1 MARVLGPVGDN
12 LLDAAAVAQDV
23 AVVLEDTLAAGPLVQ
38 AVHVLRD
45 ERESRHTAGKLGQRE
60 MTGVRVG
67 LANQFTTEFV
77 PVPDELRITLEGFGR
92 GEILG
97 VEIGPEPGQRVTKR
111 GDPALRGDPRAREH
125 ANVLR
130 LA

>member
-1 MARVLGPVGDN
+1 MPRILGPVGND
-12 LLDAAAVAQDV
+12 LLDAAAVSQDV
-23 AVVLEDTLAAGPLVQ
+23 TVVLEDTLAAGPLVQ
-38 AVHVLRD
+38 PIHVLRN
-45 ERESRHTAGKLGQRE
+45 ERESRHTAGERRQRVV
-60 MTGVRVG
+60 TGVRVG